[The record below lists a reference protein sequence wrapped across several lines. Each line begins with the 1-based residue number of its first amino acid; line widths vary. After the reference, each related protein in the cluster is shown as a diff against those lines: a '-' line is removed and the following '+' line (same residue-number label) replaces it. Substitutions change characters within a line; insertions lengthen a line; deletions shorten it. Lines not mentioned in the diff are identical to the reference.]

1 MPLFPLGAAYLPHTT
16 PVLNIFEPRYRAM
29 YNDILFNGARRFMVT
44 NVEPETGALAEV
56 GVVFYLDELKEVSE
70 QTQDR
75 VKYIGSHSV
84 VKRVRLDKVL
94 NPSVSATRET
104 YLKAEVTEL
113 EDEDATA
120 DTDALEEEVLKVFL
134 ELVDMQAQLGE
145 EPRFTDAV
153 KATLAFH
160 RGSGTDDKGLWGTI
174 GLWQQF
180 LEQRATVV
188 GNRLQRDIQK
198 EVVEF
203 LKENPINKKL
213 VNSRGEMRME
223 DLPAPLA
230 ETILGIQRRYREEL
244 EAMESDPYGLQF
256 QALLQA
262 PSHAER
268 LDVLKTVLETE
279 RKRLSARSS
288 LQSLFK
294 K

>member
-1 MPLFPLGAAYLPHTT
+1 MQ
-16 PVLNIFEPRYRAM
+16 EQ
-29 YNDILFNGARRFMVT
+29 
-44 NVEPETGALAEV
+44 LA
-56 GVVFYLDELKEVSE
+56 GWKDGHGH
-70 QTQDR
+70 Q
-75 VKYIGSHSV
+75 
-84 VKRVRLDKVL
+84 
-94 NPSVSATRET
+94 
-104 YLKAEVTEL
+104 
-113 EDEDATA
+113 
-120 DTDALEEEVLKVFL
+120 
-134 ELVDMQAQLGE
+134 
-145 EPRFTDAV
+145 
-153 KATLAFH
+153 
-160 RGSGTDDKGLWGTI
+160 
-174 GLWQQF
+174 
-180 LEQRATVV
+180 
-188 GNRLQRDIQK
+188 
-198 EVVEF
+198 
-203 LKENPINKKL
+203 KL